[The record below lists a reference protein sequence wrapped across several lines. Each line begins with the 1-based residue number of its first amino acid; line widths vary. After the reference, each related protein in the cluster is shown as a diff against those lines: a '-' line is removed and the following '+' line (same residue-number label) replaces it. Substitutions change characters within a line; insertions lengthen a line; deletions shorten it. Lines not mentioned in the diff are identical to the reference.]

1 MMYNLDR
8 ICSGKNIE
16 PIESEDFAF
25 EGYMLEIVKM
35 LKKEIT
41 K

>member
-8 ICSGKNIE
+8 VCSGKNIE
-16 PIESEDFAF
+16 LIESEDFAF
-25 EGYMLEIVKM
+25 EGCMLEIAKM
-35 LKKEIT
+35 LKGGTT